1 MSFANPTS
9 IQVGTWGTFNG
20 VRYRVAGRV
29 VLGADVDGQRYYWNE
44 FHLVAENGEEATL
57 VHEEGEHG
65 VEWRMFVLFTPEF
78 PMSAEAAARQ
88 RVGDRLNLEGTDVRI
103 TLVDE
108 SRVYHI
114 EGNAPEGVE
123 LGDVANYFNARLGK
137 DMIVVSWTGD
147 DVEYYRGRDLT
158 SGLVAAAFGRSEAGF
173 GNFVDPFRGGSSSAD
188 ISDAVSPRMLQIVVA
203 VLLITMV
210 FVGAT
215 TCRSSR
221 RPAPASKV
229 RAPDAPLTVGSKGEF
244 DGKSWQIR
252 AHALLEIAQVGRLFE
267 RHEYQLTDEEGN
279 RALLVC
285 GMLPGADDWA
295 WLTPLDPLN
304 PPTPAEAGAL
314 RAGETVTIDG
324 WVGPITGLFQ
334 ATTRQASPEGT
345 GIQDGGVQFG
355 FTAQSGSSLLQARW
369 NMTSIMF
376 HRGKLLKA
384 NAVKAAFG
392 KN

>member
-1 MSFANPTS
+1 MS
-9 IQVGTWGTFNG
+9 
-20 VRYRVAGRV
+20 
-29 VLGADVDGQRYYWNE
+29 L
-44 FHLVAENGEEATL
+44 L
-57 VHEEGEHG
+57 
-65 VEWRMFVLFTPEF
+65 TPKL
-78 PMSAEAAARQ
+78 PLLLLKIR
-88 RVGDRLNLEGTDVRI
+88 
-103 TLVDE
+103 
-108 SRVYHI
+108 
-114 EGNAPEGVE
+114 APE
-123 LGDVANYFNARLGK
+123 
-137 DMIVVSWTGD
+137 
-147 DVEYYRGRDLT
+147 
-158 SGLVAAAFGRSEAGF
+158 
-173 GNFVDPFRGGSSSAD
+173 
-188 ISDAVSPRMLQIVVA
+188 
-203 VLLITMV
+203 
-210 FVGAT
+210 
-215 TCRSSR
+215 
-221 RPAPASKV
+221 
-229 RAPDAPLTVGSKGEF
+229 APLTVGSKGEF

-252 AHALLEIAQVGRLFE
+252 AHALVEIAQVGRLFE
-267 RHEYQLTDEEGN
+267 RHEFQLTDEEGN

-324 WVGPITGLFQ
+324 WVGLITGLFQ

-345 GIQDGGVQFG
+345 GVQDGGVQFG